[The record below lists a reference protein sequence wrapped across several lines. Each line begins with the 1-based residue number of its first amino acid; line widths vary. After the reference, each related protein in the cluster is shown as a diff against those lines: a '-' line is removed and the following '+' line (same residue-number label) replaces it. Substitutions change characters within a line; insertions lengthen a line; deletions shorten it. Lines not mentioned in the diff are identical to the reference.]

1 MALDEKLPKQLTE
14 IIEKLEAHGYK
25 AYIYGKCVRELL
37 KGQTI
42 LDFDMLTDARPAR
55 IRAIFDMDMPDSEN
69 AEQEILV
76 RVLGI
81 AASIKTYTDLKSEL
95 ARAAALTIDS
105 LAYNPKTGFAD
116 FFGGLKHSEDGVIA
130 FIDNTPESVNGAD
143 ILPTLALYAEA
154 DYKIAA
160 ETKEAILANREKAV
174 FVRDEFEQVLMG
186 KRSGE
191 VFNEYSQVF
200 KAVIPELAM
209 FGDFPAL
216 LANAFKSIGCSS
228 PIKNLRYALFFR
240 EFGKPDCHSADPN
253 GKASFFGHTERAR
266 IYADRLMRRWG
277 CSDEDRQEV
286 GFIIENREKTAEA
299 NEKNIREFDIPS
311 ELLKRLL
318 LFHCAVIRAEDPRNE
333 RDSMRYKRL
342 AGLII

>member
-1 MALDEKLPKQLTE
+1 MTIDEKLPKQLAE
-14 IIEKLEAHGYK
+14 IISKLEAHGYK

-37 KGQTI
+37 KGQTL
-42 LDFDMLTDARPAR
+42 LDFDMLTDAEPAR
-55 IRAIFDMDMPDSEN
+55 IRAIFDMEMPEDSDER
-69 AEQEILV
+69 EIPV

-81 AASIKTYTDLKSEL
+81 AASVKTYADLKSEL
-95 ARAAALTIDS
+95 SRTAALTIDS
-105 LAYNPKTGFAD
+105 LAYNPNAGFVD
-116 FFGGLKHSEDGVIA
+116 YFGGLKHTEENIIA

-154 DYKIAA
+154 DYKTAA

-174 FVRDEFEQVLMG
+174 FIREEFEQILMG

-191 VFNEYSQVF
+191 VFNEYLQVF
-200 KAVIPELAM
+200 RAAIPELSM

-216 LANAFKSIGCSS
+216 LANAFKSVSCSS

-277 CSDEDRQEV
+277 CSDEDREEV
-286 GFIIENREKTAEA
+286 GFIIANRDKVTDAT
-299 NEKNIREFDIPS
+299 EKNIRDFDIPS

-318 LFHCAVIRAEDPRNE
+318 LFQCAVIRAEDPRNE
-333 RDSMRYKRL
+333 RDSMKYKRL